1 MCNCCIYFFCQI
13 RARFVSGGG
22 KEYETGS
29 RRKGDPM
36 VCNLADLRKKDVI
49 NLVNGENL
57 GYVDDIELETGTSAV
72 TGLILYG
79 RPRCFGLLGRQED
92 CTIRTEQIRLIGK
105 DTILVF
111 LEEDGLI
118 CTKK

>member
-1 MCNCCIYFFCQI
+1 
-13 RARFVSGGG
+13 
-22 KEYETGS
+22 
-29 RRKGDPM
+29 M
-36 VCNLADLRKKDVI
+36 VCNLADLRKKDVS

>member
-22 KEYETGS
+22 KEYETVS

-57 GYVDDIELETGTSAV
+57 GYVDDIAFAV
-72 TGLILYG
+72 SESL
-79 RPRCFGLLGRQED
+79 
-92 CTIRTEQIRLIGK
+92 
-105 DTILVF
+105 
-111 LEEDGLI
+111 
-118 CTKK
+118 